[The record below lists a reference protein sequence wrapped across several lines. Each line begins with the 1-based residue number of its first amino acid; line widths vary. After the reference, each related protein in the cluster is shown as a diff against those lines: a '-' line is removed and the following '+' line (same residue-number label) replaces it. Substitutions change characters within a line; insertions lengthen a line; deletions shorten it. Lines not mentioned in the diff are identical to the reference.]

1 MNIINRYL
9 FRIHRVSNA
18 VKSTGN
24 TELKQAGMVPAIK
37 IYNLVRKTD
46 IKQRTI

>member
-1 MNIINRYL
+1 MYQTL
-9 FRIHRVSNA
+9 QSTDNA
-18 VKSTGN
+18 
-24 TELKQAGMVPAIK
+24 ELKQAGVVPAIK